1 MFENTRGGLIPY
13 VIRGDQIYICLM
25 LPSNEEFG
33 GSDYQLAKG
42 HREEGETDKECAV
55 REAIEE
61 LGLIKENLEQPWHIN
76 DLKKI
81 SWWAAEY
88 KDFNLD
94 DHSDETKDAK
104 WFKLGDAFNDI
115 REWQRSI
122 LGKFIWKL
130 RDKHPGDRLV

>member
-1 MFENTRGGLIPY
+1 
-13 VIRGDQIYICLM
+13 M

-33 GSDYQLAKG
+33 GSTYQLAKG

-61 LGLIKENLEQPWHIN
+61 LGLIKENLDEVFHIN

-88 KDFNLD
+88 KDFTLT
-94 DHSDETKDAK
+94 DHSNESKDVK
-104 WFKLGDAFNDI
+104 WVTLSQAFEEI

-130 RDKHPGDRLV
+130 REKHPNRRLV